1 MVFILLLI
9 LGMTLRID
17 LAISLHAD
25 LHCCTADQHTVTQNS
40 GVSGQSGFSGTEPQ
54 PQQSIRS
61 LSSPVDQK
69 KKKKAILQIFISLI
83 GSLSKA
89 AEIIVFRC
97 CINL

>member
-69 KKKKAILQIFISLI
+69 KKKKQYYKSLFPLLEASAKLQRSSCLD
-83 GSLSKA
+83 A
-89 AEIIVFRC
+89 V
-97 CINL
+97 